1 MPRHYLMCPPIHYTV
16 SYEINPW
23 MNVRL
28 ATDAQLAMTQW
39 ERLRQVYQ
47 ELGHTVDV
55 LDPLPQ
61 YPDMVYAANGATV
74 IDGIAYGAKFRHN
87 ERAGEAPA
95 YLRWLTEQGFTP
107 VEASETNEGEG
118 DLLFTDNVILAGT
131 GFRTATQAHDEAQE
145 TFGRPVVS
153 LQLVDPRFYHLA
165 TALVVL
171 RDDLVAYYPPAFS
184 PGSAKV
190 IEHLYPEA
198 IVATEA
204 DSAAL
209 GLNAVSDG
217 THVIHAP
224 GATDLAAAVR
234 ERGMEPIAEYTSE
247 LRKGGGGAKCCT
259 LELRTAPIAAAA

>member
-1 MPRHYLMCPPIHYTV
+1 MAAPPTTHGCAPPPPVGWFVHAGPASPPPSRHMRRVDAAPLSDV
-16 SYEINPW
+16 S
-23 MNVRL
+23 
-28 ATDAQLAMTQW
+28 A
-39 ERLRQVYQ
+39 
-47 ELGHTVDV
+47 
-55 LDPLPQ
+55 DPLHGQLRDQPV
-61 YPDMVYAANGATV
+61 DERTS
-74 IDGIAYGAKFRHN
+74 RH
-87 ERAGEAPA
+87 RRPVGDDPVGAPA
-95 YLRWLTEQGFTP
+95 PGLPGVGPHRRRPRPPAP
-107 VEASETNEGEG
+107 VPGHGLCRQRRHRHRRHRMPG
-118 DLLFTDNVILAGT
+118 DLPFTDNVIPAGT

-153 LQLVDPRFYHLA
+153 LQLVDPRFYHLD